1 MRVVGVFVGALVEGA
16 EVDGVI
22 GQEKGAFVV
31 TVTHVSVSQIV
42 PFAFN
47 LVRLDNNVSFAQ
59 VPVPL

>member
-47 LVRLDNNVSFAQ
+47 LVRLDNNVSFAE
-59 VPVPL
+59 VPL